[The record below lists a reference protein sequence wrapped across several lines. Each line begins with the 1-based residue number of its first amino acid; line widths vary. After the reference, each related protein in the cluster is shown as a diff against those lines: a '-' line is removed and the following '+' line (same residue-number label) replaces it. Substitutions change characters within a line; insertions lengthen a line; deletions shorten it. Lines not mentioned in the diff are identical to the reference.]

1 MSEETKM
8 FARQITMQLKPEVV
22 NEFPFLAESIQK
34 EILPLMRK
42 QKGFI
47 EELVLIAP
55 NQNEAVYICLWK
67 EKEHAEKFNREVYP
81 GIVKLL
87 HKYVKGVPVVKEFE
101 SPIVVVPVLRKLAK
115 AVNV

>member
-1 MSEETKM
+1 VE
-8 FARQITMQLKPEVV
+8 
-22 NEFPFLAESIQK
+22 NIQK
-34 EILPLMRK
+34 EILTLLRK

-55 NQNEAVYICLWK
+55 NQNEAVSISLWE

-87 HKYVKGVPVVKEFE
+87 NKYVEGVPTVKEFE
-101 SPIVVVPVLRKLAK
+101 SPIVAVPVLRKLAK